1 MTPNAIAAEYFPLA
15 GEDSETVGAQSINHN
30 PLTVAARLRDQ
41 ARSLRDNG
49 VFPCTA
55 ALGRA

>member
-15 GEDSETVGAQSINHN
+15 GEDSKTVGAQSINHN

-41 ARSLRDNG
+41 AQSLRDNG